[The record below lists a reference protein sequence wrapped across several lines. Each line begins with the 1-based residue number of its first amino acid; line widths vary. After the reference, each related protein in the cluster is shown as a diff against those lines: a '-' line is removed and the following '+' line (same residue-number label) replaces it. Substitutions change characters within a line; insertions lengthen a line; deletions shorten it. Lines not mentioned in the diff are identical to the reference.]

1 MKKFILITCL
11 SLFILNN
18 SCESPVSSVGMT
30 SWEGVK
36 DMKWHIGTE
45 APIRTVAEFEDA
57 WKARDYDKMKSMCT
71 DTTTF
76 VSGDG
81 IPESID
87 ELIANVKRQNSV
99 RDSIGATLTWET
111 KQVFSVDLMPGVG
124 GEHVH
129 SYIDAKYTEGEAV
142 NRFRAIQRWFV
153 SDGKIV
159 QQSSYWQDIDDEE
172 N

>member
-1 MKKFILITCL
+1 
-11 SLFILNN
+11 
-18 SCESPVSSVGMT
+18 
-30 SWEGVK
+30 
-36 DMKWHIGTE
+36 
-45 APIRTVAEFEDA
+45 
-57 WKARDYDKMKSMCT
+57 MCT
-71 DTTTF
+71 DTTSF

-87 ELIANVKRQNSV
+87 ELIANIKRQNSV

>member
-1 MKKFILITCL
+1 MMDVIEKDISTNTMIGKQEEESSHF
-11 SLFILNN
+11 FPLNDEYN
-18 SCESPVSSVGMT
+18 EYVGTYYSPF
-30 SWEGVK
+30 K
-36 DMKWHIGTE
+36 IK
-45 APIRTVAEFEDA
+45 RLL
-57 WKARDYDKMKSMCT
+57 
-71 DTTTF
+71 
-76 VSGDG
+76 
-81 IPESID
+81 ESID